1 MIGLLIG
8 LLTSSGVT
16 IALAQL
22 GAVHLELVRNQ
33 DELAEDIKA
42 KQNELGNLQDQL
54 EKAGENLQSKEAR
67 AKVLDEQHGRQ
78 EKQVTELSA
87 KIRASSEEQKRVEE
101 DLRKAREQ
109 LEAINRDAKAKAD
122 ELKELPTLRN
132 IVSVLSKKTASDN
145 QGLLLQSAIDKFRK
159 DHQLED
165 TSDLEKAYDKG
176 YAFRIK
182 EETEPYRLWNEA
194 ESWIGS
200 VNSPVVKQEGRL
212 ELSEKI
218 IKNCAEIRAK
228 HVRSLGAKKIL
239 ENDGDVL
246 DACERVLE
254 SSKSEDR
261 KADAGKIKEWLQ
273 KRPNRSK

>member
-1 MIGLLIG
+1 AVARVRPMPLPPPPPAPVATEPRNRWRTPWLWLMIGLLIG

-101 DLRKAREQ
+101 DLRKAR
-109 LEAINRDAKAKAD
+109 
-122 ELKELPTLRN
+122 
-132 IVSVLSKKTASDN
+132 
-145 QGLLLQSAIDKFRK
+145 
-159 DHQLED
+159 
-165 TSDLEKAYDKG
+165 
-176 YAFRIK
+176 
-182 EETEPYRLWNEA
+182 
-194 ESWIGS
+194 
-200 VNSPVVKQEGRL
+200 
-212 ELSEKI
+212 
-218 IKNCAEIRAK
+218 
-228 HVRSLGAKKIL
+228 
-239 ENDGDVL
+239 
-246 DACERVLE
+246 
-254 SSKSEDR
+254 
-261 KADAGKIKEWLQ
+261 
-273 KRPNRSK
+273 